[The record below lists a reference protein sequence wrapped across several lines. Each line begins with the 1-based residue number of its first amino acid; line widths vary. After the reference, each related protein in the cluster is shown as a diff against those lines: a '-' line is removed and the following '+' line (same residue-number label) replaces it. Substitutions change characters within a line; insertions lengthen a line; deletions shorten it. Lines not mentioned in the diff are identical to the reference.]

1 MTQSVK
7 CLSGQQENLSE
18 IDRSDIKIPGM
29 GVCAC
34 HSNMGGKGNRGVM
47 IIADKLA

>member
-7 CLSGQQENLSE
+7 CLSGQQKTLNG

-34 HSNMGGKGNRGVM
+34 HPNMGGKEIEGSW
-47 IIADKLA
+47 